1 MRGER
6 GMTGDGEVTHHSSSQ
21 GDAQAGEES
30 VCHEWR
36 GQRAHPIRIE
46 GESGFGILRFPPAR
60 GRRRQ
65 CHRAHPRLE

>member
-1 MRGER
+1 
-6 GMTGDGEVTHHSSSQ
+6 MTGDGEVTHHSSSQ

-46 GESGFGILRFPPAR
+46 GESGFVHDHASCEMRLCWWNLAISSGA
-60 GRRRQ
+60 
-65 CHRAHPRLE
+65 RAHPRLE